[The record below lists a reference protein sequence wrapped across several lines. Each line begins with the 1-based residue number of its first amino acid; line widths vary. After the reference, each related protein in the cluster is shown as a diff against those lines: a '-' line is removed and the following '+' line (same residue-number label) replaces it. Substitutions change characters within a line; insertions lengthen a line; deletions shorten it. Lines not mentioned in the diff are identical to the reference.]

1 MFKHGGVLS
10 IDSPSHGDV
19 FCAIRTCWPSSD
31 AIHPVEMESALV
43 NQCARTR
50 NRSVYKSNE
59 FKVSTKVNVFGT
71 QLVTQWPV
79 SASVMK
85 LCRALAIAYACSLAT
100 YAVVCVPF
108 WTSAANT
115 LVGGGM
121 SVPLLQAFFL
131 PLLVL
136 SSKALQCLVLID
148 KQWPQQR
155 SLFYWSSS

>member
-108 WTSAANT
+108 WTYNCCQHVSWRWHVCPAVA
-115 LVGGGM
+115 
-121 SVPLLQAFFL
+121 SFF
-131 PLLVL
+131 
-136 SSKALQCLVLID
+136 
-148 KQWPQQR
+148 
-155 SLFYWSSS
+155 SSSACSLI